1 MQAKPLT
8 DDIFEN
14 FTIIVDKNK
23 INHHTPLPQF
33 SELRKMNLPGFRK
46 YYSEELFANGI
57 YKKAEDIKEAVSI
70 LTVFGIKYKYLN
82 RKKCFPTKLTNE
94 QLKLKKAF
102 VCLEILKVFYHI
114 LSGIS
119 SEEFNK
125 KLSGGL
131 EKITQHFEDT
141 WKESEY
147 SFEDEFFTIAV
158 WNLGLLYS
166 KYGENAKTEEF
177 SNKIVKTLK
186 SYIAK
191 SAGGKTSRKSLEI
204 LYNCL
209 QLQYNFLQNWTD
221 KMAFKISKVMSKII
235 TDWKEDYS
243 LFQIQQCMTIYCERQ
258 NYEKILQNANFIRQY
273 VRNKMKLEKAEAK
286 KQNALTKMIKTAA
299 KWRQKKEQMRR
310 AQIKFHSKARVKV
323 HKNKVMVSV
332 VKTKMGI
339 SKLKVFIATCKLKKC
354 YYNLEKAV
362 PDVKKSGIM
371 LNTTPSMRKR
381 I

>member
-1 MQAKPLT
+1 MQAKLWT
-8 DDIFEN
+8 EDIFEN
-14 FTIIVDKNK
+14 FTIIADKNK

-46 YYSEELFANGI
+46 YYSEELFDNGI

-82 RKKCFPTKLTNE
+82 RKKCFPAKLTNE

-125 KLSGGL
+125 KLYGEL

-166 KYGENAKTEEF
+166 KYGKNSKTEEF

-191 SAGGKTSRKSLEI
+191 PSGGKTSRKSLEI
-204 LYNCL
+204 LLNFL
-209 QLQYNFLQNWTD
+209 QLQYNFLQKWTD

-235 TDWKEDYS
+235 TDGKEDFA
-243 LFQIQQCMTIYCERQ
+243 LFQIQQCVKIYCERQ

-332 VKTKMGI
+332 VKAKMGI
-339 SKLKVFIATCKLKKC
+339 SKLKVFIASCKLKKC

-362 PDVKKSGIM
+362 PNVKKSGIM
-371 LNTTPSMRKR
+371 LDTSPSMRKR

>member
-1 MQAKPLT
+1 MQAKSLT
-8 DDIFEN
+8 EDIFEN

-46 YYSEELFANGI
+46 YYSEELFDNGI

-82 RKKCFPTKLTNE
+82 RKKCFPAKLTNE

-125 KLSGGL
+125 KLYGEL

-166 KYGENAKTEEF
+166 KYGENSKTEEF

-191 SAGGKTSRKSLEI
+191 PSGGKTSRKSLHI
-204 LYNCL
+204 LIRYFIRYESPKWAD
-209 QLQYNFLQNWTD
+209 Q
-221 KMAFKISKVMSKII
+221 MAFKISKVMFKII
-235 TDWKEDYS
+235 TDKKEDFA
-243 LFQIQQCMTIYCERQ
+243 LFQIQQCMKIYCERQ

-273 VRNKMKLEKAEAK
+273 VRNKMKSLEIEFLTTCNAKKDKAQTKLEKAEAK

-299 KWRQKKEQMRR
+299 K
-310 AQIKFHSKARVKV
+310 
-323 HKNKVMVSV
+323 
-332 VKTKMGI
+332 
-339 SKLKVFIATCKLKKC
+339 
-354 YYNLEKAV
+354 
-362 PDVKKSGIM
+362 
-371 LNTTPSMRKR
+371 
-381 I
+381 